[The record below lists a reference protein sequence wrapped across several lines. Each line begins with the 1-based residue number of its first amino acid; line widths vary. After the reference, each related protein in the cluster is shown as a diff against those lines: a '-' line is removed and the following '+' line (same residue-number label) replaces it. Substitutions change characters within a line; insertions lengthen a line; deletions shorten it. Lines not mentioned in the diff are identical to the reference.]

1 MSTSNLYERNSCH
14 RQCRHHPPPEG
25 HKMSDHLHRWSI
37 QLYPLPRSWFWC
49 DCFQSIFV
57 LIWSWWWLGV
67 RTKTLVKVIREQHFI
82 ILCSTYLP
90 TYIHTYIPT
99 YRWDIFSYLDVDE
112 NDKKISIA
120 QSTRLARFCADLII
134 REEWQFGRMSV
145 GIF

>member
-1 MSTSNLYERNSCH
+1 M
-14 RQCRHHPPPEG
+14 
-25 HKMSDHLHRWSI
+25 
-37 QLYPLPRSWFWC
+37 
-49 DCFQSIFV
+49 
-57 LIWSWWWLGV
+57 

-90 TYIHTYIPT
+90 TYIPT